1 MGPDANALEGGSH
14 EDDSDEVHP
23 TLCDRRNQHA
33 VGNGAYA
40 IRGYGGGHGYP
51 THPPLHGPG
60 SSHNPIVKRAPVH
73 GPGSSHNPIVKR
85 SLHGPGS
92 SHNPIVIRRRGRY

>member
-1 MGPDANALEGGSH
+1 MVLAAGNA
-14 EDDSDEVHP
+14 
-23 TLCDRRNQHA
+23 
-33 VGNGAYA
+33 AYA
-40 IRGYGGGHGYP
+40 RSGGYALGGPSGSGGRGYS
-51 THPPLHGPG
+51 PPL
-60 SSHNPIVKRAPVH
+60 H

>member
-1 MGPDANALEGGSH
+1 MRTRTFAPLSAILALGIVVAAGS
-14 EDDSDEVHP
+14 
-23 TLCDRRNQHA
+23 A
-33 VGNGAYA
+33 AYA
-40 IRGYGGGHGYP
+40 LGGPSGSGGRGY
-51 THPPLHGPG
+51 HPPLHGPG
-60 SSHNPIVKRAPVH
+60 SSHNPIIKRAPVH

>member
-1 MGPDANALEGGSH
+1 MSSKEAAMRMTVMKLTLLSATVATSMVLAAGS
-14 EDDSDEVHP
+14 
-23 TLCDRRNQHA
+23 
-33 VGNGAYA
+33 GAYA
-40 IRGYGGGHGYP
+40 ISGYGGGHGYP

-92 SHNPIVIRRRGRY
+92 SHNPIVVRRRGRY